1 MSGLEHLQN
10 LSIQP
15 SNRSTQQQQTNSQPQ
30 SQYSQLAAK
39 RRSARDYQFGAKIG
53 EGSYSTVYS
62 ALDKY
67 TNRTY
72 AIKVLSKRHIVKENK
87 IKYVNIEKT
96 TLNRLGQQH
105 PGIVQLY
112 YTFQDES
119 SLFFVLDLQNM
130 GSCCQSLENLDLYLN
145 PY

>member
-15 SNRSTQQQQTNSQPQ
+15 SNRVLSSNRPILNHNHNTHNWRPNEDQQETIN
-30 SQYSQLAAK
+30 LERK
-39 RRSARDYQFGAKIG
+39 W

-105 PGIVQLY
+105 PG
-112 YTFQDES
+112 
-119 SLFFVLDLQNM
+119 LFNYIILSKMRVACFCFGFCRIWGVVVNH
-130 GSCCQSLENLDLYLN
+130 
-145 PY
+145 

>member
-105 PGIVQLY
+105 PG
-112 YTFQDES
+112 
-119 SLFFVLDLQNM
+119 LFNYIILSKMRVACFCFGFCRIWGVVVNH
-130 GSCCQSLENLDLYLN
+130 
-145 PY
+145 

>member
-62 ALDKY
+62 ALIN
-67 TNRTY
+67 TP
-72 AIKVLSKRHIVKENK
+72 
-87 IKYVNIEKT
+87 IELMLLKCYR
-96 TLNRLGQQH
+96 ND
-105 PGIVQLY
+105 I
-112 YTFQDES
+112 
-119 SLFFVLDLQNM
+119 
-130 GSCCQSLENLDLYLN
+130 
-145 PY
+145 